1 MLKLQTNIDIAPG
14 TVQIT
19 HDSRIMVLG
28 SCFAD
33 NVGAFLE
40 SAGFDCMT
48 NPFGTLYNPVSVT
61 NAVSRIISGAPFTE
75 DDCVEIGAGSSKI
88 CTFSHHTGFSRD
100 TKEEFLQHAND
111 TLSRAANFWK
121 TCDTVIITLG
131 TVRCFRLNATGEIV
145 ANCLK
150 HPAAEFTRYALDA
163 ASVAAILERLVGRF
177 PDKRFILTVSPIRHL
192 ADGAHANQI
201 SKSTLLL
208 AEDAVCTAFPDRCV
222 YFPAYELLL
231 DELRDYRFY
240 AEDMVH
246 PSPAAIRYICER
258 FIDFAVPSSE
268 HEKIAAALKQHRR
281 NNHIPN
287 LNRR

>member
-1 MLKLQTNIDIAPG
+1 MLSG
-14 TVQIT
+14 T
-19 HDSRIMVLG
+19 
-28 SCFAD
+28 
-33 NVGAFLE
+33 
-40 SAGFDCMT
+40 
-48 NPFGTLYNPVSVT
+48 
-61 NAVSRIISGAPFTE
+61 PFTE
-75 DDCVEIGAGSSKI
+75 DDCVEIGAGNTKF

-111 TLSRAANFWK
+111 TLSRAAAFWK
-121 TCDTVIITLG
+121 SCDTVIITLG
-131 TVRCFRLNATGEIV
+131 TIRCFRLNATGETV

-163 ASVAAILERLVGRF
+163 ATVSTILERLVGRF

-208 AEDAVCTAFPDRCV
+208 AEDAVCAAFPDRCA

-240 AEDMVH
+240 AEDLVH
-246 PSPAAIRYICER
+246 PSPTAIRYICER
-258 FIDFAVPSSE
+258 FIDFAVAPSE
-268 HEKIAAALKQHRR
+268 HERIAAALKQHRR
-281 NNHIPN
+281 NMHIDN